1 VARAITPERL
11 AAVIADIAGD
21 RVDVGPLPAGPGG
34 AASARAV
41 GRIGVIEARRVDDLV
56 FEATIPVELALTVRL
71 AGRPHRYEASVSV
84 PLRITVALEAPV
96 TLVLDVQKV
105 RGREVRAVLRSSGV
119 AAGIIGQLGD
129 MRREV
134 ARQVAHYVNERATA
148 ATEPRRIDIGRMIDQ
163 VWDTDVKEQFLLR

>member
-1 VARAITPERL
+1 
-11 AAVIADIAGD
+11 
-21 RVDVGPLPAGPGG
+21 
-34 AASARAV
+34 
-41 GRIGVIEARRVDDLV
+41 
-56 FEATIPVELALTVRL
+56 
-71 AGRPHRYEASVSV
+71 
-84 PLRITVALEAPV
+84 V

-148 ATEPRRIDIGRMIDQ
+148 AIELRRIDIGRMIDQ